1 VTCLAL
7 DSLRIYSGYLDM
19 TVRVWYRAQMEC
31 VQKFMHA
38 DWVWALALRGNTI
51 ASTTGINAYV
61 WDIRDDNL
69 TSLISNAHVGSTY
82 SIAWTHLADVLFTG
96 GEDGAIRLFN
106 VSDVSDD
113 EEVIK
118 PVSTWVPHSGPV
130 HSLAFEYP

>member
-1 VTCLAL
+1 
-7 DSLRIYSGYLDM
+7 
-19 TVRVWYRAQMEC
+19 MEC